1 MTMNSF
7 SPSYQR
13 YSSGRVDAERILDT
27 IFNEMTLIAA
37 VDEQGLESRYPN
49 NRHEI
54 EIIRAGLAKLDQMP
68 SLDNDLVERREQW
81 RRVAREAGKRSF
93 SGSWWLIVLS
103 FLILGGLAWM
113 RFHTAQKP
121 LANVE
126 LAPAWQE
133 YSIKKMKDS
142 LQQEQILSNSGYALE
157 RANKKMIIEREKAS
171 LARMQQMT
179 PQEFF
184 DSYNAKAYKELKQA
198 IPYAVGAFLLPLLYF
213 FSARPPR
220 YLAFRRRNWMGKL
233 RTFGGIAGKILV
245 GMMGTVFA
253 MRVIEST
260 TYWSDGTM
268 TKDSNAGDVLT
279 SQAAVVAIMLA
290 VLAVFVMRVMPV
302 LVCVNFLLNYSP
314 ELLERAL
321 PKKPMPAF

>member
-1 MTMNSF
+1 MNSF
-7 SPSYQR
+7 RPSYQGD
-13 YSSGRVDAERILDT
+13 SSARVDAERILDT

-49 NRHEI
+49 SRHEI
-54 EIIRAGLAKLDQMP
+54 EIIRAGLAKLDQMH
-68 SLDNDLVERREQW
+68 SCDHDIVERREQW
-81 RRVAREAGKRSF
+81 RTVAREAGKRSF
-93 SGSWWLIVLS
+93 SGSWWLIVIS
-103 FLILGGLAWM
+103 FLVLGGVAWL

-121 LANVE
+121 LANVG
-126 LAPAWQE
+126 LAPSWQE

-142 LQQEQILSNSGYALE
+142 LKQQEMLNTSGSAAQ
-157 RANKKMIIEREKAS
+157 RASVKKVIEHEKVE
-171 LARMQQMT
+171 LATMQQMS

-198 IPYAVGAFLLPLLYF
+198 IPYAVGALLLPLLYF

-220 YLAFRRRNWMGKL
+220 YLALRRRGWTSKL
-233 RTFGGIAGKILV
+233 RTFGGIAGKILAGMV
-245 GMMGTVFA
+245 GAVFA

-268 TKDSNAGDVLT
+268 TKDSNAGGVLAA
-279 SQAAVVAIMLA
+279 QAAVVAIMLA
-290 VLAVFVMRVMPV
+290 ALALFVLRVMPV

-314 ELLERAL
+314 DLLERAL
-321 PKKPMPAF
+321 PKKPMPVF